1 MFKIQAPL
9 VVQSPG
15 IYQSLRAGLMTEKPV
30 LTIRL
35 LNTFSV
41 RFDDR
46 EIEVINKP
54 RLQTLLAYFLLH
66 PDISTAAGLLVLAGY
81 LRATIP
87 RQSPSIDSPAA
98 YCFTGG

>member
-15 IYQSLRAGLMTEKPV
+15 IHQSLRAGLMTEKPV

-35 LNTFSV
+35 LNTYSV

-54 RLQTLLAYFLLH
+54 RLQTDNTHL
-66 PDISTAAGLLVLAGY
+66 
-81 LRATIP
+81 
-87 RQSPSIDSPAA
+87 SPHRVWAPV
-98 YCFTGG
+98 TKGR